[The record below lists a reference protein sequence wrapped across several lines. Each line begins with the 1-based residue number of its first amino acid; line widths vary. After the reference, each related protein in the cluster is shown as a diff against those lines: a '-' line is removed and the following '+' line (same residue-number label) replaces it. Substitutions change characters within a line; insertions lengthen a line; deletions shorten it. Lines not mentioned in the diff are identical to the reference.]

1 MEMSPSGQSAEK
13 AHHHLGWQ
21 ITGRCNHACR
31 YCLRRRNDKPTF
43 ELDANACAVVLDSYL
58 DFLRRNDLFGS
69 IMYSGGNPMLRED
82 LPGLLETTRRA
93 KDEGLVGHVSI
104 LANPETIDDAVA
116 AHLAA
121 CRVDSVSISLDG
133 RKEANDRMRG
143 EGSFDA
149 AIAGIRRL
157 VGAGVGVSIKF
168 TLSRLNANDVPY
180 VFDTALALGVRSV
193 GIGVMSKPN
202 AADDLSDLM
211 ITPAEY
217 RAHLL
222 SMLAYDDA
230 ADEAQK
236 RMIQS
241 NLRFGRGL
249 YALLFHELGRYDEFK
264 ERMQTA
270 DSQPGRREPM
280 FGGPGGGLRRGMF
293 VVWEDGSVHISNSQ
307 AQPVLGWV
315 PQESFQRIQERRV
328 AEGRDQ
334 SVARAPRDP
343 RLANPTSAVCI
354 ACPVREFCPGDNRS
368 CWKLNA
374 EAANTIP
381 V

>member
-1 MEMSPSGQSAEK
+1 MEACPNSQAEK
-13 AHHHLGWQ
+13 SHHHLGWQ
-21 ITGRCNHACR
+21 ITGRCNHDCR
-31 YCLRRRNDKPTF
+31 YCLRRREDKPTS
-43 ELDANACAVVLDSYL
+43 ELDANACAAILDAYL
-58 DFLRRNDLFGS
+58 DFVRQNNFIGS

-82 LPGLLETTRRA
+82 LPELLETTGRA
-93 KDEGLVGHVSI
+93 KAAGLIGHVSI
-104 LANPETIDDAVA
+104 LANPETIDDKTA

-121 CRVDSVSISLDG
+121 CQVDSVSISLDG

-149 AIAGIRRL
+149 ALSGIRRL
-157 VGAGVGVSIKF
+157 VGAGIGVSIKF
-168 TLSRLNANDVPY
+168 TLSRLNANDVPF

-230 ADEAQK
+230 ANEAQK

-249 YALLFHELGRYDEFK
+249 YALLFHELGRYEEFK
-264 ERMQTA
+264 ERMQKA
-270 DSQPGRREPM
+270 DSVPGRRAGRG

-293 VVWEDGSVHISNSQ
+293 VVWEDGSVHISNSN
-307 AQPVLGWV
+307 AQPILGRV

-328 AEGRDQ
+328 AEGRDHAF
-334 SVARAPRDP
+334 VHMPRDP
-343 RLANPTSAVCI
+343 KLSQPKSAACA
-354 ACPVREFCPGDNRS
+354 ACPVREYCPGDNRS
-368 CWKLNA
+368 CWKLTEHDMNRG
-374 EAANTIP
+374 N
-381 V
+381 